1 MSIKQEEYSFYYK
14 VKNESARKRLGFK
27 AGFFWCTA
35 KKQSLALSRGELAM
49 DAAGFDE
56 ADFARPVRVHF
67 PVENDIPPEGVFD
80 TKFCENREPGG
91 EDGKT
96 LTLIPGAASA
106 VKSDETE
113 LADSAGTPTGENG
126 IQESHNPPANPQLT
140 VVATLPF
147 RHRVLAQYIGDGEYL
162 YHVDTEQKKEIACL
176 EMDTQNTT
184 VQNLILAAENV
195 EPFKKAIE
203 HDIHKAVNAY
213 KQVFPVDGKVPE
225 LCTTIKFFNEWFS
238 AEHINRGL
246 LVKEWAERLKNKP
259 APVKKT
265 GPHKVIVAD
274 VNKPERPRRSEKP
287 THRTIN
293 YELACGFCE
302 ELDLNNLRPA
312 MDFAKR
318 IIAEDRED
326 WKKMSM
332 TVGIIPDIKGY
343 DRQTII
349 DLVRKAP
356 KAVHNGNPDLR
367 RTWCESFL
375 AVHGVRDPDWYEYVP
390 DNTPTTHEENAAR
403 LRQAGK
409 CLRDIEA
416 GRFQCDE
423 EKPQPTGKL
432 ADEPATPEAV
442 EQDTTEHHPDP
453 QPLENEPPVS
463 QTEAGYQKIR
473 AELHEAR
480 KNIPPKNPV
489 DVGKQLAAARGE
501 YVEGISDP
509 NDPKWVKTDTQPQV
523 SNLGNGMFSVDNLM
537 SETASNEGEKTEVAE
552 QETVTE
558 DQAEQARE
566 TLNNMGYGVYATS
579 QDTTDQQNENLS
591 DKVEKIVQDA
601 DQLVDRVKREEQLP
615 QASELVK
622 SINEMQAGESDNLEL
637 WKDVF
642 KTDER
647 FTTAFSLNG
656 GGTSINGTYMTMIAT
671 REFGPKG
678 IGWGVDILEERF
690 DNGAPITRTV
700 KGTDGNNTW
709 ELIPDGV
716 GGILTEKHHIIKIR
730 LWYIRNGVRGEE
742 ISFGCT
748 PYIYSSK
755 HGLICDGEA
764 TKKSLTDATKKALS
778 ALGFC
783 ADIFMGLYDNQE
795 YRQKNKAEFALKNAS
810 ENAEDAARVRQEL
823 DDKLTRV
830 ANTLASAVSEN
841 EINKVYSSI
850 AREAEVHRK
859 DAEAKGDT
867 QHARY
872 LGGRLRRLTTIK
884 DERIAELNKAQ
895 EKAE

>member
-1 MSIKQEEYSFYYK
+1 MTIYNCLFEPKKSAIKDGAVALAISIEAPNKK
-14 VKNESARKRLGFK
+14 VAESIVIGKLWEHYPANGDNYFK
-27 AGFFWCTA
+27 PKIWEDSEGQPRPEVG
-35 KKQSLALSRGELAM
+35 K
-49 DAAGFDE
+49 FDE
-56 ADFARPVRVHF
+56 QFAQTNTFDGEKWIANKPDTSVPGLPSSNEIIDLMKLPARERFAAVLMFSNSPIDGVLYSQVLDYLDNLENNTEPFDDDDRINSNILHALHNNEPVRHMH
-67 PVENDIPPEGVFD
+67 IEG
-80 TKFCENREPGG
+80 
-91 EDGKT
+91 
-96 LTLIPGAASA
+96 
-106 VKSDETE
+106 
-113 LADSAGTPTGENG
+113 
-126 IQESHNPPANPQLT
+126 
-140 VVATLPF
+140 
-147 RHRVLAQYIGDGEYL
+147 
-162 YHVDTEQKKEIACL
+162 
-176 EMDTQNTT
+176 
-184 VQNLILAAENV
+184 
-195 EPFKKAIE
+195 
-203 HDIHKAVNAY
+203 
-213 KQVFPVDGKVPE
+213 
-225 LCTTIKFFNEWFS
+225 
-238 AEHINRGL
+238 
-246 LVKEWAERLKNKP
+246 
-259 APVKKT
+259 
-265 GPHKVIVAD
+265 
-274 VNKPERPRRSEKP
+274 
-287 THRTIN
+287 
-293 YELACGFCE
+293 
-302 ELDLNNLRPA
+302 LNNLIQA
-312 MDFAKR
+312 IFAKFEDQTPGKAAISQFIKR
-318 IIAEDRED
+318 WLENPGKREEMVPSKTSSLNTSDNIESPKVAPLRGYKHTYATLDQEIAVALLPISPDTPVLSGNLRDAEKIIAEDRED
-326 WKKMSM
+326 FKRWSM
-332 TVGIIPDIKGY
+332 ALRTTEKILKY
-343 DRQTII
+343 DRPSIFGVIQNTPAKDIYHF
-349 DLVRKAP
+349 P
-356 KAVHNGNPDLR
+356 ESLR
-367 RTWCESFL
+367 RHIDSWLTEHGQFECPESD
-375 AVHGVRDPDWYEYVP
+375 AERS
-390 DNTPTTHEENAAR
+390 
-403 LRQAGK
+403 
-409 CLRDIEA
+409 
-416 GRFQCDE
+416 
-423 EKPQPTGKL
+423 GKL
-432 ADEPATPEAV
+432 
-442 EQDTTEHHPDP
+442 
-453 QPLENEPPVS
+453 
-463 QTEAGYQKIR
+463 
-473 AELHEAR
+473 
-480 KNIPPKNPV
+480 
-489 DVGKQLAAARGE
+489 LAADRGE

-509 NDPKWVKTDTQPQV
+509 NNPKWVKTDTQPQV

-566 TLNNMGYGVYATS
+566 TLNNMSYGVYATS

>member
-1 MSIKQEEYSFYYK
+1 MTIYNCLFEPKKSAIKDGAVALAISIEAPNKK
-14 VKNESARKRLGFK
+14 VAESIVIGKLWEHYPANGDNYFK
-27 AGFFWCTA
+27 PKIWEDSEGQPRPEVG
-35 KKQSLALSRGELAM
+35 K
-49 DAAGFDE
+49 FDE
-56 ADFARPVRVHF
+56 QFAQTNTFDGEKWIANKPDTSVPGLPSSNEIIDLMKLPARERFAAVLMFSNSPIDGVLYSQVLDYLDNLENNTEPFDDDDRINSNILHALHNNEPVRHMH
-67 PVENDIPPEGVFD
+67 IEG
-80 TKFCENREPGG
+80 
-91 EDGKT
+91 
-96 LTLIPGAASA
+96 
-106 VKSDETE
+106 
-113 LADSAGTPTGENG
+113 
-126 IQESHNPPANPQLT
+126 
-140 VVATLPF
+140 
-147 RHRVLAQYIGDGEYL
+147 
-162 YHVDTEQKKEIACL
+162 
-176 EMDTQNTT
+176 
-184 VQNLILAAENV
+184 
-195 EPFKKAIE
+195 
-203 HDIHKAVNAY
+203 
-213 KQVFPVDGKVPE
+213 
-225 LCTTIKFFNEWFS
+225 
-238 AEHINRGL
+238 
-246 LVKEWAERLKNKP
+246 
-259 APVKKT
+259 
-265 GPHKVIVAD
+265 
-274 VNKPERPRRSEKP
+274 
-287 THRTIN
+287 
-293 YELACGFCE
+293 
-302 ELDLNNLRPA
+302 LNNLIQA
-312 MDFAKR
+312 IFAKFEDQTPGKAAISQFIKR
-318 IIAEDRED
+318 WLENPGKREEMVPSKTSSLNTSDNIESPKVAPLRGYKHTYATLDQEIAVALLPISPDTPVLSGNLRDAEKIIAEDRED
-326 WKKMSM
+326 FKRWSM
-332 TVGIIPDIKGY
+332 ALRTTEKILKY
-343 DRQTII
+343 DRPSIFGVIQNTPAKDIYHF
-349 DLVRKAP
+349 P
-356 KAVHNGNPDLR
+356 ESLR
-367 RTWCESFL
+367 RHIDSWLTEHGQFECPESD
-375 AVHGVRDPDWYEYVP
+375 AERS
-390 DNTPTTHEENAAR
+390 
-403 LRQAGK
+403 
-409 CLRDIEA
+409 
-416 GRFQCDE
+416 
-423 EKPQPTGKL
+423 GKL
-432 ADEPATPEAV
+432 
-442 EQDTTEHHPDP
+442 
-453 QPLENEPPVS
+453 
-463 QTEAGYQKIR
+463 
-473 AELHEAR
+473 
-480 KNIPPKNPV
+480 
-489 DVGKQLAAARGE
+489 LAADRGE

-509 NDPKWVKTDTQPQV
+509 NNPKWVKTDTQPQV

-647 FTTAFSLNG
+647 FTTAFSVNG

-671 REFGPKG
+671 REFGLKG